1 MNCAN
6 NTAVKD
12 DYRRYFSFFMPSPN
26 VRNSLLR
33 KFIADI
39 DS

>member
-1 MNCAN
+1 MNGVN
-6 NTAVKD
+6 NKVVKD
-12 DYRRYFSFFMPSPN
+12 DYRLNFSFFMPAPN